1 MNKQTF
7 ARMLVAGSVA
17 AAGLTLGG
25 IGLAS
30 AEDQSPAPGARHLM
44 LGPHGADLAEE
55 LGVSDAQLQAAM
67 AAVHDELKPPTRP
80 ADGER
85 PMRPT
90 SQEIADHQSQLAS
103 ALAKELGLSEPRVA
117 AALEKV
123 HAQARA
129 DHRDELTSRLDAA
142 IKSGDLT
149 PADRASVLKAFD
161 ADVLGGP
168 FGGRPGGR

>member
-30 AEDQSPAPGARHLM
+30 AHDQPPAPGEHQLA

-55 LGVSDAQLQAAM
+55 LGVSQAQLQTAM

-80 ADGER
+80 ALMCD
-85 PMRPT
+85 
-90 SQEIADHQSQLAS
+90 S
-103 ALAKELGLSEPRVA
+103 
-117 AALEKV
+117 
-123 HAQARA
+123 
-129 DHRDELTSRLDAA
+129 
-142 IKSGDLT
+142 
-149 PADRASVLKAFD
+149 
-161 ADVLGGP
+161 
-168 FGGRPGGR
+168 